1 MKTRT
6 ILFLSILLIIV
17 LSCKKPPSDESV
29 LDNYVSL
36 ITDNDTLLVGETA
49 TIIATAEGN
58 KLEYSWYASTGELLG
73 SGDTVYYLAGI
84 CSIGTNIISC
94 TVTGANRSES
104 KSVTIEVL

>member
-1 MKTRT
+1 MKIKI
-6 ILFLSILLIIV
+6 ILFLSILFVAVIA
-17 LSCKKPPSDESV
+17 CDKQPSDESV
-29 LDNYVSL
+29 LESYVSL

-94 TVTGANRSES
+94 TVAGANRSES